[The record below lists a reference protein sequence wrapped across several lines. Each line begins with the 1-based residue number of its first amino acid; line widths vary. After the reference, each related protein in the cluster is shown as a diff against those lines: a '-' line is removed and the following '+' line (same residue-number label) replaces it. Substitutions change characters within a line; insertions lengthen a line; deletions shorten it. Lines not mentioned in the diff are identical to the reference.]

1 MTNSTPWPKLDYSS
15 WKDTLATL
23 HQWGQIVG
31 KIRLQTMPWQNH
43 SWHTTLY
50 ISPIGFST
58 QSIPYKGGA
67 FQIDFDFIRHHLCI
81 RSTHAEDKSMK
92 LYPRSVAS
100 FNNELFS
107 LLAELGLDIKIHG
120 APNEMEQAIPFH
132 LNEVNKSYDREA
144 VRNFWEAMIK
154 IDGVF
159 TNFRSDFI
167 GKCSPV
173 HLFWGAFDLA
183 VTRFSGRPAPLH
195 PGGMPHMPLDVMQE
209 AYSHEVSSAGFWPGS
224 NQFPEPAFYS
234 YCYPSPADFA
244 QQQIEPKEA
253 FYSAEMGEFFLKYS
267 DVAASNHPNQ
277 MLMSF
282 LQTTYE
288 AAAHSGKWDREVLER
303 RL

>member
-1 MTNSTPWPKLDYSS
+1 
-15 WKDTLATL
+15 
-23 HQWGQIVG
+23 
-31 KIRLQTMPWQNH
+31 MPWQNH

-50 ISPIGFST
+50 ISPTGFST

-67 FQIDFDFIRHHLCI
+67 FQIDFDFIRHHLYI

-120 APNEMEQAIPFH
+120 APNEMEKAIPFH

-159 TNFRSDFI
+159 ANFRSDFI

-195 PGGMPHMPLDVMQE
+195 PGGMPHMPIDVMQE

-224 NQFPEPAFYS
+224 DQFPEPAFYA

-244 QQQIEPKEA
+244 QQKIEPKES

-267 DVAASNHPNQ
+267 DVAASNHPDQ

-288 AAAHSGKWDREVLER
+288 AAANTGKWDRKALER
-303 RL
+303 EL